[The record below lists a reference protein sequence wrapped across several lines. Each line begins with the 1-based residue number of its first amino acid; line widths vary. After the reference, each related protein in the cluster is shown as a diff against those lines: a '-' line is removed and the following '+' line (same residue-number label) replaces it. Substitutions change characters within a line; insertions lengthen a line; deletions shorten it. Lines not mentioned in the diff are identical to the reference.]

1 MGQVDWQSFA
11 LHREGTARRLR
22 RAALIVAPILA
33 IVVASGL
40 SGCGSISQKFAELGS
55 QAPGVGLSASA
66 PQRPAEAAPYP
77 AVHDI
82 PPPRNSVTLTSTEK
96 VQMESDLVG
105 ARNEQ
110 QRTVAKPE
118 KKKDQKARS
127 QPGQGHPGLQPGL
140 DLLRPTQSMVQGS
153 LRSWLD
159 KIPV

>member
-1 MGQVDWQSFA
+1 LGQVDWQSIA
-11 LHREGTARRLR
+11 LHRKGTARRLR

-110 QRTVAKPE
+110 QQTVAKPE
-118 KKKDQKARS
+118 KKKDQKA
-127 QPGQGHPGLQPGL
+127 QPQG
-140 DLLRPTQSMVQGS
+140 RV
-153 LRSWLD
+153 
-159 KIPV
+159 IPASSRASIY

>member
-66 PQRPAEAAPYP
+66 PQRPTEAAPYP

-110 QRTVAKPE
+110 QQTVAKPE
-118 KKKDQKARS
+118 KKKDQKA
-127 QPGQGHPGLQPGL
+127 QPQG
-140 DLLRPTQSMVQGS
+140 RV
-153 LRSWLD
+153 
-159 KIPV
+159 IPASSRASIY

>member
-1 MGQVDWQSFA
+1 LGQVDWQSFA

-110 QRTVAKPE
+110 QQTVAKPE
-118 KKKDQKARS
+118 KKKDQKAQKA
-127 QPGQGHPGLQPGL
+127 QPQG
-140 DLLRPTQSMVQGS
+140 RV
-153 LRSWLD
+153 
-159 KIPV
+159 IPASSRASIY